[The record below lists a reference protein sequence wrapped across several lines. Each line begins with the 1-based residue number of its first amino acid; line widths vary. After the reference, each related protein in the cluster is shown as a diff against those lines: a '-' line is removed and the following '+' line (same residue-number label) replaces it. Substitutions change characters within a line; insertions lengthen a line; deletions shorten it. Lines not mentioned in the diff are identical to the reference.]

1 MDANECFQA
10 LVRCHEYHARRN
22 AAIQSA
28 GDFEAL
34 PMDDMFG
41 PQIASLF
48 AQEATRNLSQ
58 DELAQLLEFLRAPK
72 ASWSHTSEQL
82 NQELTERLEDFYSTE
97 VQVSGQGRNRLTSP
111 GGPEDADLGLILHL
125 QSEDDVVGDF
135 WDPRSATIRLLEE
148 KGVSGEFAFG
158 YD

>member
-10 LVRCHEYHARRN
+10 LVRCHEYHACRN

-58 DELAQLLEFLRAPK
+58 DETGPVTLVFLGPRKPA
-72 ASWSHTSEQL
+72 
-82 NQELTERLEDFYSTE
+82 E
-97 VQVSGQGRNRLTSP
+97 VT
-111 GGPEDADLGLILHL
+111 PEN
-125 QSEDDVVGDF
+125 S
-135 WDPRSATIRLLEE
+135 
-148 KGVSGEFAFG
+148 
-158 YD
+158 